1 MGRPLK
7 IAKAQAVL
15 TITATATTG
24 SVVTIAGGNLTT
36 TPTVGVASGMS
47 FQVTT
52 TVGGLT
58 AGVTYYVNAILSNTT
73 FSASAT
79 QLSVQPQVMASLT
92 GTSGQ
97 TGKVIS
103 FNVVDAYFNNPESGA
118 GFPATNTATYGV
130 VGGNTGIVGKQVLT
144 RVAIGI
150 AGNGTLY
157 TSSANANVF
166 GVGTDFTS
174 QLSAGSALQVAVAN
188 ANGSTDYVN
197 LGFVSGAVAGYA
209 NIELSNA
216 TATGNFLTSVG
227 NAQTLFASQPVVLS
241 ANIGGLAAGTTY
253 FVRTIA
259 NAAAFTVASYVG
271 GGNISLTDEDAES
284 YAVQDRVVLTGSA
297 STTASNA
304 AFIYA
309 DDEAGYIVR
318 QKGKTKYLVKGGTTG
333 LTAQC
338 YTANVANAALTPNT
352 MNLLGTYA
360 NSATK
365 YLTSVNDYNSEVF
378 PAQVAAGSLS
388 ANTVYTI
395 YSAGTTDWTLVG
407 AMASMTG
414 ITFTATT
421 TGSGTGTAVLSTVNP
436 DIIATFNTAI
446 TTVAPASFVVN
457 TTYVIVSLGNTD
469 WAAVGAAYAA
479 VGTMFTATAA
489 GSGTGTASIAG
500 VVGPIVTITSA

>member
-15 TITATATTG
+15 TITDTATTG

-52 TVGGLT
+52 TLGGLT
-58 AGVTYYVNAILSNTT
+58 AGVTYYVNSILSNTT
-73 FSASAT
+73 FNASAT
-79 QLSVQPQVMASLT
+79 DLSVQPQVMAALT
-92 GTSGQ
+92 DTTGQ

-103 FNVVDAYFNNPESGA
+103 FNVVDAYFNNPLGGA
-118 GFPATNTATYGV
+118 GFPATNANTYGV
-130 VGGNTGIVGKQVLT
+130 VGGNTGIVGRQVLT

-150 AGNGTLY
+150 AGNGTFY

-188 ANGSTDYVN
+188 TNGSTDYVN

-227 NAQTLFASQPVVLS
+227 NAQLLFSGQPLVLS
-241 ANIGGLAAGTTY
+241 ANIGGLTAGTTY
-253 FVRTIA
+253 FARTIV
-259 NAAAFTVASYVG
+259 NAAAFTVSTYVG
-271 GGNISLTDEDAES
+271 GGNLSLADEDAES

-333 LTAQC
+333 LIAQC
-338 YTANVANAALTPNT
+338 YTANAANAALTPNT
-352 MNLLGTYA
+352 MNILSTDA
-360 NSATK
+360 ATATK
-365 YLTSVNDYNSEVF
+365 YVSSVNDYNTSVF

-388 ANTVYTI
+388 LGTLYTI
-395 YSAGTTDWTLVG
+395 YSTGTTDWSVCG
-407 AMASMTG
+407 AASNMTG
-414 ITFTATT
+414 VTFLATATGT
-421 TGSGTGTAVLSTVNP
+421 GTGTAVVNSVNP
-436 DIIATFNTAI
+436 DVIATFNTA
-446 TTVAPASFVVN
+446 
-457 TTYVIVSLGNTD
+457 
-469 WAAVGAAYAA
+469 YAA
-479 VGTMFTATAA
+479 NTYDGQPN
-489 GSGTGTASIAG
+489 
-500 VVGPIVTITSA
+500 PIVTISNA